1 VTVRDASGTAVF
13 ESGALDG
20 RGRIAG
26 NDNDVDPLRY
36 EPHYEEVRTAD
47 QVQIYESVMAD
58 SAGQLT
64 TGLLSG

>member
-1 VTVRDASGTAVF
+1 MTVRDASGTAVF

-20 RGRIAG
+20 SGGIAG

-36 EPHYEEVRTAD
+36 APHYQEIRAAD

-58 SAGQLT
+58 SAGQPT
-64 TGLLSG
+64 TGC